1 MIKQRAQ
8 EIATS
13 PVMANVTYNQ
23 DPVYIQSVSEEH
35 ETARIFPL
43 SNPQDEKEVNLSSL
57 IEH

>member
-8 EIATS
+8 EIAAS
-13 PVMANVTYNQ
+13 PVMANVTYNS

-35 ETARIFPL
+35 DTARIFPL
-43 SNPQDEKEVNLSSL
+43 SNPQDEKEVNLTSL